1 MDAVR
6 PPPIGHPSAVKQLR
20 AVIFVGIEGA
30 AVVYPKG
37 FTRKRL
43 TPPFGGLGP
52 LVTAHATDPLPDSRL
67 PIAMTPD
74 DFRIFGKP
82 MMSSPFEVGRW
93 RRGTYRASIRE
104 GGFRLALD
112 LELEG
117 LGRVRLHSGLRFL
130 AGRPRPA
137 FDPAAKGAAAPAHRL
152 ASAPLTA
159 SA

>member
-1 MDAVR
+1 MDAMR
-6 PPPIGHPSAVKQLR
+6 PPPIGHRSAIKQLR
-20 AVIFVGIEGA
+20 TVIFGGIEGA

-43 TPPFGGLGP
+43 TPTFGGLGP

-67 PIAMTPD
+67 YIAVTPE

-82 MMSSPFEVGRW
+82 MMSSPFEIGRW
-93 RRGTYRASIRE
+93 KKGTYRASIRE

-117 LGRVRLHSGLRFL
+117 LGRVRLHSGPRFL
-130 AGRPRPA
+130 AGQAWAVFDLVVQGAGGPA
-137 FDPAAKGAAAPAHRL
+137 IRI
-152 ASAPLTA
+152 
-159 SA
+159 